1 MVANGRMTSRGLIVA
16 VLLVSMATSHLA
28 AHVVSC
34 AVPAKID
41 IRDPREDVT
50 SSNSLAIDAQEPL
63 LEALSTESQEAQL
76 ADQPGTPRRPLLV
89 RLPWPLARA
98 LNKRAR
104 KPPNMNSWGQPW
116 GKRSLID

>member
-1 MVANGRMTSRGLIVA
+1 MVANRQMIVA
-16 VLLVSMATSHLA
+16 VLLVSMATSHLD

-50 SSNSLAIDAQEPL
+50 SSNSLAIDAHEPL

-76 ADQPGTPRRPLLV
+76 AEQPGARRPLLV